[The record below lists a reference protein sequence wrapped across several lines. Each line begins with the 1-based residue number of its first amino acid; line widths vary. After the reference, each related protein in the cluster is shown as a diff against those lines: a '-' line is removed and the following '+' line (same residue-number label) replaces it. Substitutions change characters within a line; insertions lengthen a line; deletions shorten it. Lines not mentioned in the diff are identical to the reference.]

1 MTTEEPKKTPSLV
14 EITVKIPRRK
24 PRKTQPQPKQ

>member
-1 MTTEEPKKTPSLV
+1 MTTTEAPKKTVV

-24 PRKTQPQPKQ
+24 PRKEKKA